1 MLQAGPSSRCPLRGA
16 GSGVTIPAWNTWVWG
31 DWREAAQVGW
41 DPVVGDPRPGVR
53 SLDFVFLQGQPLEVA
68 LQDMVLFINK
78 HLRLI

>member
-1 MLQAGPSSRCPLRGA
+1 MTGWPFQQMPTQRSRV
-16 GSGVTIPAWNTWVWG
+16 GVTIPAWNTWVWG

-41 DPVVGDPRPGVR
+41 DLVVGDPCPGVR
-53 SLDFVFLQGQPLEVA
+53 SLDFVFFQGQPLEVA